1 MRGRSLA
8 YVAGFAALGL
18 LAWRR
23 PFRVLVD
30 GDSMRPTL
38 APGDQLLCMRSGRI
52 DRGHLVVVRPPSH
65 GFEMV
70 KRVASLPGEILT
82 VEGEERRLGPDE
94 YLVVGDNP
102 EASTDGRSFGPV
114 RRAQIAGVVRLR
126 YLPSPRVLGP

>member
-1 MRGRSLA
+1 MQRRWLGA
-8 YVAGFAALGL
+8 VGVATLGL

-23 PFRVLVD
+23 PFRVVVD
-30 GDSMRPTL
+30 GESMRPTL
-38 APGDQLLCMRSGRI
+38 APGDQLLCVRSGRI
-52 DRGHLVVVRPPSH
+52 HRGDLVVVRPPSH

-82 VEGEERRLGPDE
+82 LGGEERRLGPDE

-102 EASTDGRSFGPV
+102 AGSTDGRSFGPV

-126 YLPSPRVLGP
+126 YLPQPTLLRG